1 MLKLTAQQR
10 EVNREKNM
18 DVEGDIQH
26 KERDMEG
33 TSLPFSVT
41 TDWLEDGGNETIGN
55 QFQQP
60 DWQVALW
67 AIAYSLIILV
77 SITGNVTVIWIILA
91 HRRMRT
97 VTNYFIVNLAFS
109 DVSMATFNTLFNF
122 VYALHNDWYFGLGY
136 CRFQNFFPIT
146 AMFSSIYSMAAIA
159 VDRYMAIIH
168 PLKPRLSST
177 STKVVIAV
185 IWIVAILLAFPQCY
199 YSVTIFYYPRTVCLV
214 DWPDDYGGTHQLSY
228 QFAVILLIYLLPLL
242 VMLVTYSI
250 VGQSLWGG
258 HIPGEATDHYHSQ
271 ITAKRKVVK
280 MMVVVVVTFALCW
293 LPYHIYF
300 ILGSFNRDI
309 YKQHYIQQVYLSIFW
324 LAMSSTMYNPI
335 IYCCLNQRFRAGF
348 RHAFAWCPFIKVSE
362 EDRMELQHTHTF
374 RVTMTRSHRKDSSIA
389 HTSIKTN
396 NTFGTNVAI
405 SGELNTEREACMQL
419 KKQASLKTYSTHNK
433 RPDDTKS
440 PAAKLMQ

>member
-1 MLKLTAQQR
+1 MEAESLIQHIDR
-10 EVNREKNM
+10 
-18 DVEGDIQH
+18 DVEA
-26 KERDMEG
+26 

-41 TDWLEDGGNETIGN
+41 ADWLDDGNETTVN

-77 SITGNVTVIWIILA
+77 SVTGNVTVIWIILA

-159 VDRYMAIIH
+159 VHGYH
-168 PLKPRLSST
+168 PPAETRLSST
-177 STKVVIAV
+177 STKVVIGL
-185 IWIVAILLAFPQCY
+185 IWIVAVLLAFPQCY
-199 YSVTIFYYPRTVCLV
+199 YSVTRFYYPRTVCMV

-242 VMLVTYSI
+242 VMLVTYSLI
-250 VGQSLWGG
+250 GRTLWGG
-258 HIPGEATDHYHSQ
+258 HIPGEASDHYHSQ

-280 MMVVVVVTFALCW
+280 MMVVVVATFALCW

-300 ILGSFNRDI
+300 ILGTFNTDI
-309 YKQHYIQQVYLSIFW
+309 YKQQYIQQVYLAIFW

-362 EDRMELQHTHTF
+362 EDKMELQHTHTF
-374 RVTMTRSHRKDSSIA
+374 RVTMTRSHRNNSAYAHSSIRN
-389 HTSIKTN
+389 SN
-396 NTFGTNVAI
+396 NPR
-405 SGELNTEREACMQL
+405 LRRTEE
-419 KKQASLKTYSTHNK
+419 SLPNIIQTPRRT
-433 RPDDTKS
+433 
-440 PAAKLMQ
+440 

>member
-1 MLKLTAQQR
+1 MDSDNLFQR
-10 EVNREKNM
+10 
-18 DVEGDIQH
+18 I
-26 KERDMEG
+26 ERDLKA
-33 TSLPFSVT
+33 TSLPLLVT
-41 TDWLEDGGNETIGN
+41 RDSLEDVNETTGN

-60 DWQVALW
+60 DWQVQVSSIDLSKAFLCELKCLSDHSSQVALW
-67 AIAYSLIILV
+67 ALAYSLIILV
-77 SITGNVTVIWIILA
+77 SVTGNVTVIWIILA

-168 PLKPRLSST
+168 PLKPRLSAT
-177 STKVVIAV
+177 STKVVIAL

-199 YSVTIFYYPRTVCLV
+199 YSVTRFYYPRTVCMV

-242 VMLVTYSI
+242 VMLVTYSL
-250 VGQSLWGG
+250 VGQTLWGG
-258 HIPGEATDHYHSQ
+258 HIPGEASDHYHSQ

-300 ILGSFNRDI
+300 ILGSVNRDI
-309 YKQHYIQQVYLSIFW
+309 YKQHYIQQVYLGIFW

-348 RHAFAWCPFIKVSE
+348 RHAFSWCPFIKVSE
-362 EDRMELQHTHTF
+362 EDKMELQHTHTF
-374 RVTMTRSHRKDSSIA
+374 RVTMTRSLRKNSPHASIHA
-389 HTSIKTN
+389 NDT
-396 NTFGTNVAI
+396 GDA
-405 SGELNTEREACMQL
+405 
-419 KKQASLKTYSTHNK
+419 NK
-433 RPDDTKS
+433 GCG
-440 PAAKLMQ
+440 QG

>member
-1 MLKLTAQQR
+1 
-10 EVNREKNM
+10 M
-18 DVEGDIQH
+18 DATH
-26 KERDMEG
+26 MPW
-33 TSLPFSVT
+33 TVT
-41 TDWLEDGGNETIGN
+41 TEWYEDGNETIGN
-55 QFQQP
+55 QFQQSNL
-60 DWQVALW
+60 QVALW

-77 SITGNVTVIWIILA
+77 SVTGNVTVIWIILA

-177 STKVVIAV
+177 STRVVIAL
-185 IWIVAILLAFPQCY
+185 IWVVAVLLAFPQCY
-199 YSVTIFYYPRTVCLV
+199 YSVTEFYHPRTVCLV
-214 DWPDDYGGTHQLSY
+214 NWPDDYGGTHQISY
-228 QFAVILLIYLLPLL
+228 QLALILLIYLFPLL
-242 VMLVTYSI
+242 VMLVTYSL
-250 VGQSLWGG
+250 VGRSLWGG
-258 HIPGEATDHYHSQ
+258 AIPGEPSDHYHHQ

-280 MMVVVVVTFALCW
+280 MMVVVVTTFALCW

-300 ILGSFNRDI
+300 ILGSFNKDI
-309 YKQHYIQQVYLSIFW
+309 YKQHYIQQVYLAIFW

-348 RHAFAWCPFIKVSE
+348 RQAFSWCPFIRFSE
-362 EDRMELQHTHTF
+362 EDKTELQHTNTF
-374 RVTMTRSHRKDSSIA
+374 RVTMTRSYHGDSTRVHGPGTTGPGLPFSSQ
-389 HTSIKTN
+389 HTGPKAQQAPLRRHPAPQKTN
-396 NTFGTNVAI
+396 GPNLGPGLLEMS
-405 SGELNTEREACMQL
+405 SG
-419 KKQASLKTYSTHNK
+419 
-433 RPDDTKS
+433 
-440 PAAKLMQ
+440 AKLLET